1 MDNTMS
7 NTIENG
13 IESVIE
19 NAVVNNAASSAIAE
33 TAFTKGNVSIAEI
46 PLAFVYQFMVF
57 PQHQAEIKSLI
68 NDRIAINLPDFAQI
82 TNEIDDENRYKCFS
96 TQPNK
101 WLILS
106 EQPLNALADI
116 ADNTKAAY
124 LDLSSSYV
132 AILVTGKHAT
142 DFLQQLCFIDLNQD
156 FSIITTQMASD
167 YKVTVEKQQNGYTL
181 YLTRSLAKSFWDYL
195 KVI

>member
-1 MDNTMS
+1 MS
-7 NTIENG
+7 NTIENR

-19 NAVVNNAASSAIAE
+19 NVVVNNTASSAIAE
-33 TAFTKGNVSIAEI
+33 TAFTKGSVSIAEP

-82 TNEIDDENRYKCFS
+82 TNEIDDENGYKCFS

-116 ADNTKAAY
+116 ADNRKAAY

-132 AILVTGKHAT
+132 AISVTGKHAT

-156 FSIITTQMASD
+156 FSVITTQMASD
-167 YKVTVEKQQNGYTL
+167 YTVTIEKQQNGYML

-195 KVI
+195 KVM